1 MKNIIIEEK
10 ISHILN
16 TIDELSDI
24 VAEHENIIKISA
36 ARIERLMGIIASNQA
51 ENNATEYFNDA
62 KPPHY

>member
-10 ISHILN
+10 ISHILK

-36 ARIERLMGIIASNQA
+36 ARIERLMGVMASNQA

>member
-10 ISHILN
+10 ISHILK
-16 TIDELSDI
+16 TIDELSVI
-24 VAEHENIIKISA
+24 VAEHEKIIKISTT
-36 ARIERLMGIIASNQA
+36 RIERLMGIIASNQA

>member
-10 ISHILN
+10 LSHILK

-36 ARIERLMGIIASNQA
+36 ARIERLMGVIASNQA

>member
-10 ISHILN
+10 ISHILK

-36 ARIERLMGIIASNQA
+36 ARIERLMGVVASNQA

>member
-10 ISHILN
+10 ISHILK

-24 VAEHENIIKISA
+24 VAEHEKIIKIST
-36 ARIERLMGIIASNQA
+36 ARIEGLMGIIASNQT

>member
-10 ISHILN
+10 LSHILK

-36 ARIERLMGIIASNQA
+36 TRIERLMGIIASNQA

>member
-10 ISHILN
+10 ISHILK

-36 ARIERLMGIIASNQA
+36 ARIERLTGVIASNQA

>member
-10 ISHILN
+10 ISHILK

-24 VAEHENIIKISA
+24 VAEHENIIMISA

>member
-1 MKNIIIEEK
+1 LK
-10 ISHILN
+10 

>member
-10 ISHILN
+10 ISHILK

-36 ARIERLMGIIASNQA
+36 ARIERLMGVIASNQA

>member
-10 ISHILN
+10 ISHILK

-24 VAEHENIIKISA
+24 VAEHEKIIKISTT
-36 ARIERLMGIIASNQA
+36 RIERLMGIIASNQA

>member
-10 ISHILN
+10 LSHILK

>member
-10 ISHILN
+10 ISHILK

>member
-10 ISHILN
+10 LSHILK

-36 ARIERLMGIIASNQA
+36 ARIERLMGVVASNQA